1 MATAEEFVGGISSM
15 LNSDGPEDKVVVFYS
30 GHGDQS
36 YPGSGG
42 AEEAD
47 SANESLCLYDG
58 DISDDQIASLV
69 DSIAV
74 SPVFLFLDACH
85 SGGFVNDFSDGS
97 NVLILTAAREDLSVS
112 ERILTPILLE
122 GSRGDADSN
131 GNGYVSALELMTYI
145 DEKLQ
150 LICPECD
157 AELTENTYICPEC
170 GAVLKGD
177 NAVPR
182 PQQGMYLINEDIELW
197 KIR

>member
-1 MATAEEFVGGISSM
+1 M
-15 LNSDGPEDKVVVFYS
+15 
-30 GHGDQS
+30 
-36 YPGSGG
+36 
-42 AEEAD
+42 
-47 SANESLCLYDG
+47 
-58 DISDDQIASLV
+58 ASLI
-69 DSIAV
+69 DSLAV
-74 SPVFLFLDACH
+74 SPVFLFFDACF
-85 SGGFVNDFSDGS
+85 SGGFVNDFSAGS

-112 ERILTPILLE
+112 ERILTPILLQ

-157 AELTENTYICPEC
+157 AELSENTYVCPDC

-182 PQQGMYLINEDIELW
+182 PQQGMFLIEDIELW
-197 KIR
+197 KVR